1 MCKIRLNVKYV
12 INGFLARDIWV
23 LERKNRVSIDSR
35 MK

>member
-1 MCKIRLNVKYV
+1 MLNLTLTV
-12 INGFLARDIWV
+12 INVFSARDIWV